1 MFTSAYARA
10 MAWFEAFVAVVAAH
24 LRTRHTSLRTAS
36 AGYRAVTFI
45 EYALLAA
52 IAVVVAALFRKQ
64 LWSTFDTLLSK
75 FKADATDTT
84 SNGQ

>member
-10 MAWFEAFVAVVAAH
+10 MAWFEAFVAGGAAPR
-24 LRTRHTSLRTAS
+24 RTRPTARRTAA
-36 AGYRAVTFI
+36 AGARAVTFI

-84 SNGQ
+84 STGQ